1 MIAGIK
7 TAPGTNGSAAA
18 SEAARAA
25 PSREPAAAFTVEN
38 ARYEIKTVCERMG
51 LEQVLAELRLRG
63 VAFRPLHPRRTVQSI
78 YLDTASARA
87 MEENLAGVS
96 RREKFRFR
104 WYGSEGSTAAGALER
119 KIRDNRL
126 GWKETLPIEGTVD
139 VQGASR
145 AGFMRRLMQAAT
157 PAWRERLGGLEPA
170 QWVVYERDYLATADG
185 AIRMTID
192 RDLRFYD
199 QRLVAAL
206 SRRSPRPAPQMM
218 VIECKAAASHEE
230 QLHDLLGG
238 FPLVVDK
245 CSKFV
250 MASGGGGPI
259 VSMLQV

>member
-7 TAPGTNGSAAA
+7 PAPST
-18 SEAARAA
+18 EAREARQSVRAA
-25 PSREPAAAFTVEN
+25 PFREPAASFTVEN

-63 VAFRPLHPRRTVQSI
+63 AAFRPHYPHRTVQSV
-78 YLDTASARA
+78 YLDTASAKA

-104 WYGSEGSTAAGALER
+104 WYGPALSEVAGVLER

-126 GWKETLPIEGTVD
+126 GWKETLHVD
-139 VQGASR
+139 GAVRVEGASR
-145 AGFMRRLMQAAT
+145 VGFMRALAQAAT
-157 PAWRERLGGLEPA
+157 PAWRERLGGLEPV

-199 QRLVAAL
+199 QRFGPAL
-206 SRRSPRPAPQMM
+206 SRRSLTPAPQMM
-218 VIECKAAASHEE
+218 VIECKAAASREE

-259 VSMLQV
+259 ISMLQV